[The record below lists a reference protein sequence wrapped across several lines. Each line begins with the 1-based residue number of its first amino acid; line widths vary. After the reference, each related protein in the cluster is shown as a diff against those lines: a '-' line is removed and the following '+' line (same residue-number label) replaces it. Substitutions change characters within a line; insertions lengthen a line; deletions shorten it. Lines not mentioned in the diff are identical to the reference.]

1 MWIPHHKKLREMVH
15 IPSWMYTTENCSSLW
30 LSQRQNRTLEG
41 RVMSLSS
48 GFWHNPTEGV
58 PFWITHLN
66 RAIPLLPC
74 FYLWVYHYRMTTWS
88 IFLSF
93 APIHIVH
100 LVFATALIRI
110 NVCAS
115 AKLLW
120 SSPVNQH
127 CLSPSPAGKGWMLSR
142 ESCLNIILIIVT
154 PFSST
159 PAYSRP
165 LKFNI

>member
-1 MWIPHHKKLREMVH
+1 MWTPHHKKLREMVL
-15 IPSWMYTTENCSSLW
+15 IPSWMYTTENWSSLW
-30 LSQRQNRTLEG
+30 LSHRLNRPLEG

-48 GFWHNPTEGV
+48 GFWHNATERA

-66 RAIPLLPC
+66 RAIPLLPYL
-74 FYLWVYHYRMTTWS
+74 YLWVYHYRMTTWS

-93 APIHIVH
+93 APIHIIH
-100 LVFATALIRI
+100 LVFPTALIRI

-127 CLSPSPAGKGWMLSR
+127 RLNPSPLGKGWMLSR

-154 PFSST
+154 PFSNT
-159 PAYSRP
+159 PAYRGP